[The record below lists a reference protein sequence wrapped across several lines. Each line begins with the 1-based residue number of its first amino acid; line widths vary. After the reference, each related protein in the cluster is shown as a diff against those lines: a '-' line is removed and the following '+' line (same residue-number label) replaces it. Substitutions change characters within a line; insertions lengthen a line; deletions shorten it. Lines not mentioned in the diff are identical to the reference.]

1 MLYTVGLASTLQID
15 IQLQQPPDLET
26 AIVLAR
32 KFQPTTPPQQS
43 VQHDQP
49 DDQDI
54 QISLN
59 AVTRITTSQT
69 MQIQLSI
76 NGRDFLALLDSG
88 STHNF
93 IDSDTSVDLNLQRTS
108 APNFLKVVVA
118 NGDQISNVG
127 IYNNLS
133 VQIDIEPFIIDG
145 YSIKLEGYDFVLG
158 VNWLSSLG
166 PII

>member
-1 MLYTVGLASTLQID
+1 
-15 IQLQQPPDLET
+15 
-26 AIVLAR
+26 
-32 KFQPTTPPQQS
+32 
-43 VQHDQP
+43 
-49 DDQDI
+49 
-54 QISLN
+54 
-59 AVTRITTSQT
+59 
-69 MQIQLSI
+69 MQVQLSI

-88 STHNF
+88 LTHNF
-93 IDSDTSVDLNLQRTS
+93 IDSDTAVDLNLQRTP
-108 APNFLKVVVA
+108 APNSLKVAVA